1 MLFIQFLGF
10 LVSAITVIFNY
21 LSVKSNNRNT
31 QQLELT
37 KQEFARENEKLKH
50 EQAVQNEKQKLIS
63 NFLSSINVFK
73 TNLNFDTQKQAI
85 SSCSKLLPLVTDQQE
100 KIIVELMKKINVSN
114 LAIWD
119 DKDIAEVDAAI
130 DHATQQF
137 LLSLKTE

>member
-1 MLFIQFLGF
+1 M
-10 LVSAITVIFNY
+10 VSAITVIFNY

-31 QQLELT
+31 QHLELT
-37 KQEFARENEKLKH
+37 KQEFARKNERLKH
-50 EQAVQNEKQKLIS
+50 EQAAQNEKQKLIS

-85 SSCSKLLPLVTDQQE
+85 SSCSKLLPLVTDQQKE
-100 KIIVELMKKINVSN
+100 IIVKLMKKINVSN
-114 LAIWD
+114 LVIWD